1 MMPGAGAARP
11 RHGRIRGGYEAVR
24 ACAAPARPAAVD
36 RRRAPEPKD
45 GRVSKRRKTPQSP
58 RAAAVGLQALLAA
71 VFALIIV
78 TVVGGLVWTTYRET
92 AALSS
97 EEATARFDA
106 LASTVAQRL
115 RATFDPGLIMLDALA
130 AMPLGRMEPLAAG
143 RVILAIM
150 QSDARRSP
158 AVAAVQIGRDDGTA
172 LIVGRLDDDNREVAG
187 AVYVF
192 KVVTAGPDGLVQRTY
207 HLDEQGRELAQTDT
221 TPSDFDARNRP
232 WYTASVVTPETI
244 TTPPYRYIGQR
255 NIIGVTLARRAT
267 SEPGIVYGIDITLKR
282 LSGTLTA
289 LKRSSGAD
297 LALFHPGGQLVA
309 ATEEAAE
316 AAPDRPLID
325 GLPSI
330 TEAGNPLLSALFR
343 AYAAGGAVR
352 DKILSIDEED
362 YFVRFDRPGAET
374 GLVTAISMPESVV
387 LGPAASLRD
396 RQLAIGLAA
405 MVAAALVSL
414 LAARQLTRPLG
425 AVTRAISGISRFE
438 FEASR
443 ARPSHIREIDELW
456 TMVLMLERTLRTF
469 TCYVPAH
476 LVRSIARDRKVPMV
490 GGIRQEV
497 TVLFTDVEGFTS
509 MSERADPHALM
520 TQMSRYFGT
529 IAAGVTA
536 SGGFVDKYIGDS
548 VMAVW
553 VSSPACQ
560 DHAARACAAT
570 LDIVAR
576 LEALN
581 AAFRREGLPGIR
593 TRYGLNTGAGIVG
606 HVGSID
612 RLSYTVIGHTV
623 NVASRLEQH
632 NKQLGT
638 TILVSEDVVKAAG
651 AGFAFA
657 PAGLAAIKG
666 LSSGIRVYELRS
678 AASADQTDTQL

>member
-192 KVVTAGPDGLVQRTY
+192 KVVTAAPDGLVQRTY

-289 LKRSSGAD
+289 LKRSSGR
-297 LALFHPGGQLVA
+297 A
-309 ATEEAAE
+309 ARIWRCSIRAASSSPPPKRLRRPRPT
-316 AAPDRPLID
+316 APSSTACPPSPRRATRCCRPCSAPMPQ
-325 GLPSI
+325 GAPFGTRSCPSTRKI
-330 TEAGNPLLSALFR
+330 TSSASTGRARKRASSPPSACRRASSSAPQRPCATGSSSSGSRRWWRRPSFR
-343 AYAAGGAVR
+343 
-352 DKILSIDEED
+352 SW
-362 YFVRFDRPGAET
+362 RPG
-374 GLVTAISMPESVV
+374 
-387 LGPAASLRD
+387 
-396 RQLAIGLAA
+396 
-405 MVAAALVSL
+405 
-414 LAARQLTRPLG
+414 
-425 AVTRAISGISRFE
+425 
-438 FEASR
+438 
-443 ARPSHIREIDELW
+443 
-456 TMVLMLERTLRTF
+456 
-469 TCYVPAH
+469 
-476 LVRSIARDRKVPMV
+476 
-490 GGIRQEV
+490 
-497 TVLFTDVEGFTS
+497 
-509 MSERADPHALM
+509 
-520 TQMSRYFGT
+520 
-529 IAAGVTA
+529 
-536 SGGFVDKYIGDS
+536 
-548 VMAVW
+548 
-553 VSSPACQ
+553 SSPA
-560 DHAARACAAT
+560 R
-570 LDIVAR
+570 
-576 LEALN
+576 
-581 AAFRREGLPGIR
+581 
-593 TRYGLNTGAGIVG
+593 
-606 HVGSID
+606 
-612 RLSYTVIGHTV
+612 
-623 NVASRLEQH
+623 
-632 NKQLGT
+632 
-638 TILVSEDVVKAAG
+638 
-651 AGFAFA
+651 
-657 PAGLAAIKG
+657 
-666 LSSGIRVYELRS
+666 SGP
-678 AASADQTDTQL
+678 